1 MKGADWSPGNDDQ
14 QIWYTTTADGHT
26 FADQAIVPGALTV
39 SKPALAA
46 LPGTGLSLPPGPCV
60 PAPSAS
66 LDTVPSTGAGR
77 DLMLMAV
84 QAVQGL
90 DDEYVATSAF
100 DGTRPHHR
108 RQRSGPGLGGRQI
121 RSPTAELLLAGT
133 GPRGQNIWWQRYA
146 RGSWGTRQPIDGI
159 GTRTFRPSSSPATRP
174 ADLVHP
180 GSRSGRS

>member
-1 MKGADWSPGNDDQ
+1 MKGAGWSPGNDDQ

-100 DGTRPHHR
+100 DGTSWTAPARITGGSGPVLAWVGGKSDRPQRKSSWPAPDHAGR
-108 RQRSGPGLGGRQI
+108 RSGGNATLAAAGEPGNHRWHRYPHL
-121 RSPTAELLLAGT
+121 PALVFAG
-133 GPRGQNIWWQRYA
+133 N
-146 RGSWGTRQPIDGI
+146 
-159 GTRTFRPSSSPATRP
+159 
-174 ADLVHP
+174 
-180 GSRSGRS
+180 